1 MTFKYRKVI
10 QITVGEIWHETR
22 EKEKQC
28 QKENYDA
35 NTVSDVSKEKK
46 PCFPQMKTQKG
57 EIGEIR
63 ERW

>member
-1 MTFKYRKVI
+1 MPWLTFKYRKVI
-10 QITVGEIWHETR
+10 RITVGEIWHETR

-46 PCFPQMKTQKG
+46 TVSTDEDTKL
-57 EIGEIR
+57 ERR